1 MADFAETTM
10 RVLSSVCVSLI
21 LFFSLAANIFA
32 GEFDQLLTKVPASAN
47 TLILIDVEQTL
58 ASELAKKEGWGQKL
72 ELAYVSRPV
81 FLPPEASKLVI
92 AGSLQPT
99 ADFVRLW
106 ELGVM
111 QLNEPVTI
119 RSIARSEGGYVD
131 TIAGNEAAWTPSD
144 AYFVEFAQNELGV
157 LFPAERQFV
166 SRWVEHAKQNS
177 EVQLSDYL
185 KKAAALT
192 TDQIPIILAIDL
204 KDVVQPHQ
212 ARERIEDSEVLKK
225 AKLDPDQAG
234 NILASLQGATLRIAV
249 GKDAQAQLR
258 IDFAED
264 VSPLRDVAKE
274 LVLSVLDDF
283 GANVDDL
290 QLWKVDVK
298 QQAIHMEGPLTDDGL
313 RRVFSIIEIP
323 STKFSELKDTAGE
336 NAPTIEASES
346 LMRDSSL
353 TYYRSIDVLIKDL
366 RRDLRGNKASVAVME
381 RYARKIDRMP
391 ILNVDPELLDFGA
404 AVANT
409 LRDMALSRRQGGID
423 YGVDTAGMGGG
434 GYANYGVSYGYFG
447 RELGDAYAG
456 ARASAADR
464 ASMKASALADSN
476 HARVEGF
483 QAIDEHLA
491 GIRRKMSE
499 KYQVEF

>member
-1 MADFAETTM
+1 M
-10 RVLSSVCVSLI
+10 RVLSGVCVSLI
-21 LFFSLAANIFA
+21 LVVSLAANLFA

-47 TLILIDVEQTL
+47 TLVLIDVQQTL

-92 AGSLQPT
+92 AGALQPT
-99 ADFVRLW
+99 ADFGRLW

-111 QLNEPVTI
+111 QLTEPVTM

-131 TIAGNEAAWTPSD
+131 TIAGQQAAWTPSD
-144 AYFVEFAQNELGV
+144 AYFVEFSQNELGV

-185 KKAAALT
+185 KSAAALT

-204 KDVVQPHQ
+204 HDVVQPHH
-212 ARERIEDSEVLKK
+212 ARERIEDSEILKK
-225 AKLDPDQAG
+225 AKLDPDQVTK
-234 NILASLQGATLRIAV
+234 ILASLQGATLRIAV

-258 IDFAED
+258 IDFAKD
-264 VSPLRDVAKE
+264 VSPLQSVAKD
-274 LVLSVLDDF
+274 LVLSVLNDF

-290 QLWKVDVK
+290 QSWKVDVK
-298 QQAIHMEGPLTDDGL
+298 STAIHMEGPLSQDGL

-336 NAPTIEASES
+336 NAPTGEASES
-346 LMRDSSL
+346 VMRESSL
-353 TYYRSIDVLIKDL
+353 TYYRSIDVLVKDL
-366 RRDLRGNKASVAVME
+366 RRDLRGNKASVSVME

-423 YGVDTAGMGGG
+423 YGTDTAGMGGG
-434 GYANYGVSYGYFG
+434 GYANYGVSYGFYG
-447 RELGDAYAG
+447 RELGDAYSG
-456 ARASAADR
+456 ARTSAADR

-483 QAIDEHLA
+483 QSIDEHLA